1 VTLDGGVDRE
11 ARLVEAQARTHIPH
25 RRLRRLEIAP
35 PSRKLIAGL
44 VVVDQRKFSQRGL
57 PAQTRVRQK
66 GGGADR
72 KDLLVHQIFDLAAGI
87 VVGAADR
94 HVERTVVEV
103 ALGDHGR
110 DADVDL
116 GGADEETLQFGH
128 QPKGGDGGRGRHGD
142 LLPSAPA
149 IQSQERRL
157 EFVEPVGEF
166 LQCARRRGRE
176 DQLAALALKQAR
188 LEELLQRPD
197 LMTYGRRRDA
207 ELRRGPREA
216 EVTGGTLE
224 RPQCIQGGISP
235 HASTPLGAGP
245 RQFVAFPPLRKDC
258 TEIAGERGQSFCT
271 ATPSF
276 CTATMK
282 AWAVC
287 AFVRRGHPSLRAK
300 RSNPGAAVRP
310 SVTGAPHAVA
320 LDCFVARAPRNDG
333 RGIARFARRAA
344 WRPGASA
351 RRSRRAA

>member
-11 ARLVEAQARTHIPH
+11 ARLVEAQTGAHIAH

-35 PSRKLIAGL
+35 PGRKLIAGL
-44 VVVDQRKFSQRGL
+44 VVVDQRQLSQRGL
-57 PAQTRVRQK
+57 PARARSREQRR
-66 GGGADR
+66 GADR
-72 KDLLVHQIFDLAAGI
+72 KDLFVHQILDLAAGI

-94 HVERTVVEV
+94 HVERAVGEV
-103 ALGDHGR
+103 ARCDHGR
-110 DADVDL
+110 NADVDL
-116 GGADEETLQFGH
+116 GGADEETLQLGH
-128 QPKGGDGGRGRHGD
+128 QPKGGEGGRGRHRD
-142 LLPSAPA
+142 LLPPAPA
-149 IQSQERRL
+149 IQGQERRL
-157 EFVEPVGEF
+157 EFVESVGEF
-166 LQCARRRGRE
+166 LQGARCRRRE
-176 DQLAALALKQAR
+176 DQLAALALEQAR
-188 LEELLQRPD
+188 LEELLQRTY

-235 HASTPLGAGP
+235 HASTPLGASP

-287 AFVRRGHPSLRAK
+287 AFVRW
-300 RSNPGAAVRP
+300 RP
-310 SVTGAPHAVA
+310 SDRSAT
-320 LDCFVARAPRNDG
+320 
-333 RGIARFARRAA
+333 RAA
-344 WRPGASA
+344 WRRGASA
-351 RRSRRAA
+351 RRWRRAA